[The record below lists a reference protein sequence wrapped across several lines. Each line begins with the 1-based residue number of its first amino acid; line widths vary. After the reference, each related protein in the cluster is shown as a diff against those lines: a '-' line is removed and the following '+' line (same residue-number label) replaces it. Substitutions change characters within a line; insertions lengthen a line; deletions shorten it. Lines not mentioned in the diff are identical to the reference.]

1 MTVKVKSVTA
11 QRALASM
18 GENIRVAR
26 LKRRISVKGFA
37 ERMGVSEST
46 VARLEKGDG
55 GVRIGTLAMACLV
68 LGEIHR
74 VSEFLDIATDDTG
87 LLLDRAS
94 LPKRINRNRRSGPV
108 AARNHEIES
117 VQQADDEEGIGF

>member
-1 MTVKVKSVTA
+1 
-11 QRALASM
+11 
-18 GENIRVAR
+18 
-26 LKRRISVKGFA
+26 
-37 ERMGVSEST
+37 MGVSEST

-94 LPKRINRNRRSGPV
+94 LPKRINRNRLQRTCC
-108 AARNHEIES
+108 RTENHEIES